1 MTCDVRTQLASCD
14 VRSQLA
20 MCGCEPTLVETC
32 DVRACGVFLGVRCA
46 IAISQLF
53 TKQTIFSSDFCQ
65 NCIIFFNHMNTTTFL
80 VENEALCVKAL
91 LSKIY

>member
-1 MTCDVRTQLASCD
+1 MDQAIFRGFPNVCKFWFSVSDGFYQGMTCDVRSQLASCD

-53 TKQTIFSSDFCQ
+53 
-65 NCIIFFNHMNTTTFL
+65 L
-80 VENEALCVKAL
+80 LRL
-91 LSKIY
+91 LSELHYIFQS